1 MTTSTDIYNLSDSAK
16 DARARRAAKRV
27 GLLARRSRRRVGT
40 VDNRGGFML
49 TDPFHNRIVEGEK
62 FDLSAEDVIAF
73 CAET

>member
-1 MTTSTDIYNLSDSAK
+1 MSTSTDIGNLSESAK

-27 GLLARRSRRRVGT
+27 GLLARRSRWRLGT

-49 TDPFHNRIVEGEK
+49 IDAFENRIVEGEK
-62 FDLSAEDVIAF
+62 FDLSAEDVIAL